1 MDLFI
6 DKMIDIVSKE
16 DKFFII
22 YNFEINTS

>member
-6 DKMIDIVSKE
+6 AKMIDIVFKE

-22 YNFEINTS
+22 YNFEINTF